1 MHNFGIN
8 DSDMTWVELAG
19 HTGSFL
25 SSITF
30 MPQVY
35 KVWKSKSA
43 DDLSL
48 SMLLIVFTSTIV
60 WIIYAVNLSLAPV
73 YMCNGLIGTL
83 SLVLIYFKFRYKK

>member
-1 MHNFGIN
+1 
-8 DSDMTWVELAG
+8 MTWIDLAG

-43 DDLSL
+43 EDLSIY
-48 SMLLIVFTSTIV
+48 MLFIILASTVV
-60 WIIYAVNLSLAPV
+60 WIIYGVNLSLAPV
-73 YMCNGLIGTL
+73 YICNGIICVL
-83 SLVLIYFKFRYKK
+83 SLILIYFKIRYKK